1 VNALCFYK
9 CSDENG
15 DIFRVANEGLI
26 KELLMP
32 LEVGVGRVSN
42 ECYAVAIAG
51 SQFCCCECSSRGR
64 IRDIVFVLFLVV
76 VITSLCR
83 AGSLIWEDVH

>member
-1 VNALCFYK
+1 
-9 CSDENG
+9 
-15 DIFRVANEGLI
+15 
-26 KELLMP
+26 M
-32 LEVGVGRVSN
+32 N

-64 IRDIVFVLFLVV
+64 IRDIVFVLFLLLLL
-76 VITSLCR
+76 SLCR